1 MLTSLTTIDVIVLLF
16 FVAIMPLTG
25 LLFGKKDTSED
36 YFLAGRSLRWWMVA
50 GSIFGTNVNSFH
62 LIGMLGI
69 GFSVGWPRAT
79 TKSWPRPGRCCC
91 CYVFP
96 ARVPQAQ
103 GVHAVAVPRIPLRT
117 RRPGSCT
124 RC

>member
-1 MLTSLTTIDVIVLLF
+1 MLTSLTTIDIVVLLF

-25 LLFGKKDTSED
+25 LLFSKKDSSED

-69 GFSVGWPRAT
+69 GFSVGLAQSHYEILAPA
-79 TKSWPRPGRCCC
+79 GALLL
-91 CYVFP
+91 CYVFLP
-96 ARVPQAQ
+96 VYRKLKVYTLSQYLEY
-103 GVHAVAVPRIPLRT
+103 RYNET
-117 RRPGSCT
+117 
-124 RC
+124 